1 MPSRTWLLRGSYC
14 MVCCNISVCVT
25 MSSWWNNINPFPN
38 GVSQITA
45 GSNVTISGTLA
56 RPVINAVFPTG
67 SVVFSAVTSVAVA
80 NTAITANIV
89 VLVTSHSA
97 GSQTFYC
104 VNSTGTGFTI
114 TASRAFTG
122 TIRYAVL
129 QY

>member
-1 MPSRTWLLRGSYC
+1 M
-14 MVCCNISVCVT
+14 ISKQVCVYAGL
-25 MSSWWNNINPFPN
+25 SVIVGNNINPFPN
-38 GVSQITA
+38 GVSQISA

-67 SVVFSAVTSVAVA
+67 SVVF
-80 NTAITANIV
+80 
-89 VLVTSHSA
+89 
-97 GSQTFYC
+97 YC

-114 TASRAFTG
+114 TASSAFTG